1 MILLSLS
8 ENIKTVLNA
17 LSTGFNGETIENNQ
31 ELFLKIQTLYKD
43 NPSKFLNIIEF
54 AQSDFNT
61 LVLNAM
67 DIPDSDNKYII
78 EHIVSGLYEHFHEK
92 RIEKLEGFS
101 CSADKSS
108 FIRNRTLKAIKE
120 NTNLTLYDDYSK
132 VEHMKDKYK
141 ERAYWSPTS
150 VKDTDEAI
158 DLFWKWYQ
166 FSDKLC
172 RITMKI

>member
-1 MILLSLS
+1 MSLD
-8 ENIKTVLNA
+8 ENIKNVLEA
-17 LSTGFNGETIENNQ
+17 LSTGFDGETIQNNK
-31 ELFLKIQTLYKD
+31 ELFLKIKTLYKK
-43 NPSKFLNIIEF
+43 NPSKFLDIIEF

-67 DIPDSDNKYII
+67 DIPDTDNIYIV

-101 CSADKSS
+101 CSADKSG
-108 FIRNRTLKAIKE
+108 FIRNRTLRAIKE
-120 NTNLTLYDDYSK
+120 NTNLSLYDDYSK

-141 ERAYWSPTS
+141 EQAYWSPQS

-166 FSDKLC
+166 FSE
-172 RITMKI
+172 